1 LLLGLLRLRGASEQS
16 ASLAD
21 QFLGQLSGLGDGA
34 SVRLQ
39 RWQVLLAAGRY
50 VELRG
55 EVDALSGVAGM
66 ERERERV
73 ELLVGR
79 SWLDEFDETAGRP
92 RVGIELMM
100 KWVPEVPLAAEVAE
114 QLQRLRQAAVKPAV
128 RTVAIDRLCRVVL
141 SGGEWGEQAEREL
154 TELRAAGLSAEYLLG
169 RVGDLA
175 AAVGRYEQAV
185 PWQRQALAAATERT
199 YLRLNNL
206 AICLLRAEGVGAAE
220 ECQSLIEEALGLSEN
235 HPQLLA
241 TRGEILLRRGQHV
254 RARGD
259 LEASLAAG
267 SGSAEVWGL
276 LAECCELSGDEL
288 MAERARAE
296 QSRLEQ
302 LAAELN

>member
-1 LLLGLLRLRGASEQS
+1 
-16 ASLAD
+16 
-21 QFLGQLSGLGDGA
+21 
-34 SVRLQ
+34 V
-39 RWQVLLAAGRY
+39 
-50 VELRG
+50 
-55 EVDALSGVAGM
+55 
-66 ERERERV
+66 
-73 ELLVGR
+73 
-79 SWLDEFDETAGRP
+79 
-92 RVGIELMM
+92 
-100 KWVPEVPLAAEVAE
+100 
-114 QLQRLRQAAVKPAV
+114 
-128 RTVAIDRLCRVVL
+128 
-141 SGGEWGEQAEREL
+141 
-154 TELRAAGLSAEYLLG
+154 
-169 RVGDLA
+169 
-175 AAVGRYEQAV
+175 
-185 PWQRQALAAATERT
+185 
-199 YLRLNNL
+199 